1 MLVKQIMT
9 KTVITAKPD
18 DRIKDIAS
26 LLYRRNL
33 SGVPIIDDSN
43 KVIGIVTEFDFINPD
58 LEVHI
63 PTYVDFLDSLEV
75 DDTTNEMDEAVDR
88 LKEATIDQIMTRD
101 VKTVLETTDVKEVV
115 KMITTYRINPIP
127 VVDNQNTLIGIVSRA
142 DLIKILE

>member
-1 MLVKQIMT
+1 MT